1 MGSERKEGG
10 RGGRGRG
17 GGEVPGII
25 SLRREEGKKKKE
37 KKRRRKDSVSDSFSS
52 R

>member
-10 RGGRGRG
+10 RGRGR

-25 SLRREEGKKKKE
+25 AYGGKREKKKKE
-37 KKRRRKDSVSDSFSS
+37 KRRRRKDSVSDSFSS